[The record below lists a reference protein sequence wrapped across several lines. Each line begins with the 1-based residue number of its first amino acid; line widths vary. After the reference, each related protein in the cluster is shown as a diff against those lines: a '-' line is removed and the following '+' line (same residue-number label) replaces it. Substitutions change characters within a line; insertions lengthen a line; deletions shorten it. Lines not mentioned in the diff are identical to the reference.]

1 MTIFFTIISGVF
13 VFVLGQIILKLFV
26 EPWQMQ
32 RECIAKISNNLLQY
46 SNVYSNPGAISEK
59 KVAEVSIETR
69 KLASEFLA
77 SCYRIPAY
85 GLISKSWI
93 FPSATV
99 VKSVQRNLIGLSNSL
114 KDGEGRHNSE
124 MVEGI
129 KSLLKINLI

>member
-1 MTIFFTIISGVF
+1 MTIIISGVF

-32 RECIAKISNNLLQY
+32 RECIAKISNHLLMY

-59 KVAEVSIETR
+59 KTIEVSTQTR
-69 KLASEFLA
+69 ELASAFVA

-85 GLISKSWI
+85 KLISKLSM
-93 FPSATV
+93 FPSIHV
-99 VKSVQRNLIGLSNSL
+99 VKNIQRNLIGLSNSL
-114 KDGEGRHNSE
+114 YDGEGRHNSE
-124 MVEGI
+124 MVEEI